1 MKTTITKH
9 KRPLLVTLAMWYCGL
24 AIFPFLMIAYTGS
37 TEKSMYVNGVLR
49 NNDYFIKNELIWC
62 IVEALLCAFIFWAI
76 KKEKWWFQPIPLIL
90 WSIICLTR
98 YIQVPGDWLSLSIS
112 FGVGAGF
119 TLWYFYYKAKV
130 REYFN
135 SLKKDSLKNLQPL
148 AGVGFRK

>member
-1 MKTTITKH
+1 MIPNTRVLLLSLRYTVDPQAVSVTKMKTTITKH

-76 KKEKWWFQPIPLIL
+76 KKEKWWFQPIPLIM
-90 WSIICLTR
+90 W
-98 YIQVPGDWLSLSIS
+98 
-112 FGVGAGF
+112 
-119 TLWYFYYKAKV
+119 
-130 REYFN
+130 
-135 SLKKDSLKNLQPL
+135 
-148 AGVGFRK
+148 